1 MKKHSKLFDQLPISR
16 FHSMS
21 KVYVPIP
28 SSVVY
33 IFIGFAIQY
42 LDEFSQALASEVRML
57 LGEVGRIREE
67 RRALQQ
73 YVGMLSA

>member
-1 MKKHSKLFDQLPISR
+1 MF
-16 FHSMS
+16 
-21 KVYVPIP
+21 KVYVPIL
-28 SSVVY
+28 SFIVY
-33 IFIGFAIQY
+33 VFITLAIQY
-42 LDEFSQALASEVRML
+42 LDEFSQALAAEVRML